1 MVRINLFKFFIQI
14 FKSFIDKINK
24 VHLTI
29 KFTAE
34 WSKTSINFLDV
45 TVSLIEGVIELAYM
59 LSLQTVISIYNLARA
74 ILSIV
79 KRVYHIVGL

>member
-29 KFTAE
+29 KLTAE